1 LNNLEKFY
9 NNFCSFLIF
18 SFPFFLVTGPL
29 LSEIA
34 MFLLISFFIF
44 EILKYKKINFLFKT
58 KLTKLIIFFQLIIFI
73 SIINSDLNNFKLYK
87 NFFYFRYFLFTL
99 SVFYFLCKK
108 PDIIKKTL
116 FSFLF
121 LILLLLFDSIFQVTF
136 NFNLLGYELSKPNYQ
151 LRVSSFFG
159 NELIMGSFVSRF
171 LPLII
176 ALIFMYG
183 SNNKENKNFLITFF
197 VSIISI
203 VLILLS
209 GERVAFF
216 NILLFLTFLIIFDFK
231 NIYKKKIL
239 IYTFLIFSILL
250 FFNKTFSSRI
260 INTSYNQI
268 FLNLLHTNDKYD
280 YNFKYF
286 STQHQAHAITA
297 INIFKNNKFF
307 GGGPQSFRYLCSEKK
322 FEIEFGCST
331 HPHST
336 YLQILSEIGIFGFL
350 IIFFLFLYLLKCLI
364 RKFIKSNKSNVNHND
379 YASLCLITL
388 FIINLFP
395 LIPSGNF
402 FNNWLSMVFYYPI
415 GFYLFNEQRKLKTI
429 KK

>member
-1 LNNLEKFY
+1 
-9 NNFCSFLIF
+9 
-18 SFPFFLVTGPL
+18 
-29 LSEIA
+29 
-34 MFLLISFFIF
+34 
-44 EILKYKKINFLFKT
+44 
-58 KLTKLIIFFQLIIFI
+58 
-73 SIINSDLNNFKLYK
+73 
-87 NFFYFRYFLFTL
+87 
-99 SVFYFLCKK
+99 
-108 PDIIKKTL
+108 
-116 FSFLF
+116 
-121 LILLLLFDSIFQVTF
+121 
-136 NFNLLGYELSKPNYQ
+136 
-151 LRVSSFFG
+151 
-159 NELIMGSFVSRF
+159 MGSFVSRF

-176 ALIFMYG
+176 ALIFMSG
-183 SNNKENKNFLITFF
+183 SNNKENKNFLIFFF

-239 IYTFLIFSILL
+239 IYIFLIFSILL

-268 FLNLLHTNDKYD
+268 FLNLLPTNDKYD

-297 INIFKNNKFF
+297 INIFKDNKFF
-307 GGGPQSFRYLCSEKK
+307 GGGPQSFRYLCSKKK

-336 YLQILSEIGIFGFL
+336 YLQILSEIGIFGFF

-364 RKFIKSNKSNVNHND
+364 HKFIMSNKFIVNHND
-379 YASLCLITL
+379 YSYLCLITL